1 MESFNAAP
9 IVRFYGSDVAAAQ
22 PAQLEATPK
31 PVPEP
36 APATPPRN
44 LVPPRRAGGPLV
56 ALAVIAGLAAVAL
69 ATWAFASA
77 VRAADDEPAVT
88 VRTPVAVAPD
98 PGLERALSLL
108 ARPDTQRFRVAG
120 SVGRIVLAVTPG
132 NRGYLVLRGL
142 RRAPAGRVYQAWVI
156 PPAALTIRPGALF
169 RGDVALV
176 PLRARVPEGSA
187 VAITIERAGGAI
199 GPTRTPRLVAVRRS
213 P

>member
-9 IVRFYGSDVAAAQ
+9 IVRFYGSDVGAQ
-22 PAQLEATPK
+22 PAQLEQVPE
-31 PVPEP
+31 PVPES
-36 APATPPRN
+36 APATPPLN
-44 LVPPRRAGGPLV
+44 LVPPRRAGGPLIP
-56 ALAVIAGLAAVAL
+56 LAVIAGLAAVAL

-77 VRAADDEPAVT
+77 VRAADDEPAAVT

-156 PPAALTIRPGALF
+156 PPAARTIRLGALF

-187 VAITIERAGGAI
+187 VAITIERAGGSI
-199 GPTRTPRLVAVRRS
+199 GPTRTPRLVAVRR

>member
-22 PAQLEATPK
+22 PAQLEPAPE
-31 PVPEP
+31 PVLEP
-36 APATPPRN
+36 APATPPLK

-77 VRAADDEPAVT
+77 VRAADDELAVT
-88 VRTPVAVAPD
+88 VRAPVAVAPD
-98 PGLERALSLL
+98 PGVEGALSLL

-156 PPAALTIRPGALF
+156 PPATRTIRFGALF
-169 RGDVALV
+169 KGDIALV
-176 PLRARVPEGSA
+176 PLRVGVPEGAA
-187 VAITIERAGGAI
+187 VAITIERAGGTI
-199 GPTRTPRLVAVRRS
+199 GPTRTPRLVAVRR
-213 P
+213 